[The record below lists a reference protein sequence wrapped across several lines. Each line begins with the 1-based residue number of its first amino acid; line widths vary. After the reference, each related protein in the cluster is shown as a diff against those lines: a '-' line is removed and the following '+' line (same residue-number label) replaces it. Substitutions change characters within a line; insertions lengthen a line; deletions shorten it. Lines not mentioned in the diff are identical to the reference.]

1 MLCRC
6 VCVQMNWC
14 EESLSHAATG
24 WDAAVKSRTI
34 YDHSDVAPHNR
45 MPNQSERTALWTRHR
60 LDMPNTAP
68 DAAACKES
76 EAFPVLSGVVICVG
90 LPTDVHYS
98 LSEIPPAGEE
108 SPPLAMNV
116 AGQAAALHAGLG
128 VRTTANPLRLFGIAW
143 LRASVCKL
151 RIVREMLEAH
161 GAMRDRGRRHRS
173 RRTRLPTPRRVPSRP
188 SSRTSPRPSTRSP
201 STSARVRR
209 TIIAGIW
216 AAFFQE
222 CQ

>member
-1 MLCRC
+1 
-6 VCVQMNWC
+6 
-14 EESLSHAATG
+14 
-24 WDAAVKSRTI
+24 
-34 YDHSDVAPHNR
+34 

-128 VRTTANPLRLFGIAW
+128 VRITANPLRLFGIAW
-143 LRASVCKL
+143 LRAFVCKL
-151 RIVREMLEAH
+151 HYQRDVEAN

-173 RRTRLPTPRRVPSRP
+173 RRTRLRTPRRVPSRP
-188 SSRTSPRPSTRSP
+188 SCRTSPRPSTRSP

-209 TIIAGIW
+209 TIVAGIW
-216 AAFFQE
+216 VAFFQE
-222 CQ
+222 SQQ

>member
-1 MLCRC
+1 
-6 VCVQMNWC
+6 MNWC

-151 RIVREMLEAH
+151 HICQ
-161 GAMRDRGRRHRS
+161 RDVG
-173 RRTRLPTPRRVPSRP
+173 
-188 SSRTSPRPSTRSP
+188 
-201 STSARVRR
+201 
-209 TIIAGIW
+209 G
-216 AAFFQE
+216 
-222 CQ
+222 

>member
-1 MLCRC
+1 MLCPC
-6 VCVQMNWC
+6 LCVQMNWC
-14 EESLSHAATG
+14 EESLSHTATG
-24 WDAAVKSRTI
+24 WDASVKSRTI

-68 DAAACKES
+68 DAAACKDS

-128 VRTTANPLRLFGIAW
+128 VRTTADPLWLFGIAW
-143 LRASVCKL
+143 LRAFVCKL
-151 RIVREMLEAH
+151 HIIGEMWRLTERCVTVAGGIAR
-161 GAMRDRGRRHRS
+161 GARGCERRGACRAGPHVARPQDL
-173 RRTRLPTPRRVPSRP
+173 RRARRVRQP
-188 SSRTSPRPSTRSP
+188 
-201 STSARVRR
+201 
-209 TIIAGIW
+209 G
-216 AAFFQE
+216 
-222 CQ
+222 